1 MQPKNT
7 TKSFIGYREIKLKLY
22 IELVETSEYR
32 KLLILG
38 NATNE
43 ECADAWEQIVSQND
57 RVAGGYKYLNYL
69 HLIKD
74 YGTMLS
80 QYLAIKATLTTL
92 QFRVDEDDI
101 DWLKRLGYLIKVDG
115 STDAYTESIRRAD
128 QRARNLLTRMG
139 LKLNELEAGRERSDA
154 VPSSFDYVMANISES
169 LGREISDDITLAR
182 YNEYCKLAR
191 LKIDVKKK
199 QNATTQYGG

>member
-1 MQPKNT
+1 M
-7 TKSFIGYREIKLKLY
+7 Y
-22 IELVETSEYR
+22 IELVETGEFR
-32 KLLILG
+32 KLLIAG
-38 NATNE
+38 VATDE
-43 ECADAWEQIVSQND
+43 ECEVAWEHIINQND

-69 HLIKD
+69 NLIKD
-74 YGTMLS
+74 YGTLLS
-80 QYLAIKATLTTL
+80 QYIAIKATLTTL

-101 DWLKRLGYLIKVDG
+101 VWLQRLGYIIKTDG
-115 STDAYTESIRRAD
+115 STDVYTESIRRAD

-139 LKLNELEAGRERSDA
+139 LKLNELEVGREKSDA

-191 LKIDVKKK
+191 LKIDARKKSR
-199 QNATTQYGG
+199 TPEQYG

>member
-1 MQPKNT
+1 M
-7 TKSFIGYREIKLKLY
+7 
-22 IELVETSEYR
+22 VETGEYR

-43 ECADAWEQIVSQND
+43 ECSDAWEQIVSQND

-69 HLIKD
+69 NLIKD

-101 DWLKRLGYLIKVDG
+101 DWLKRLGYIIKTNS

-191 LKIDVKKK
+191 LKIGVKKK